1 MTFHCIKCNKYFNS
15 SIGYNNHL
23 NKSKEH
29 NEHNEN
35 KKLCSFC
42 NKEFNKPY
50 LVKRHEKSCKKKINY
65 ENSNLAQ
72 KYKELELLYNNLF
85 KEFEDSNIVQKYKE
99 LELLYNNL
107 FKEFEEYKK
116 REEYKYIIMKE
127 KYDTAMEINSYIK
140 NIPTIIYNDNSI
152 SNEYI
157 E

>member
-85 KEFEDSNIVQKYKE
+85 KEFE
-99 LELLYNNL
+99 
-107 FKEFEEYKK
+107 EYKK